1 MLSAFAYVLFER
13 LRDHLQ
19 HTELARASIQTLRL
33 KLLKIGA
40 VVIRNSRRIRFL
52 LSEAYPLKDLFA
64 GLVAR
69 LKPT

>member
-1 MLSAFAYVLFER
+1 FER

-19 HTELARASIQTLRL
+19 GTALARMSIHNLRL

-40 VVIRNSRRIRFL
+40 VIIRNSRRIRVL
-52 LSEAYPLKDLFA
+52 ISEAYPHQELFA

>member
-1 MLSAFAYVLFER
+1 ALETA
-13 LRDHLQ
+13 
-19 HTELARASIQTLRL
+19 RL

-40 VVIRNSRRIRFL
+40 VIIRNSRRIRVL
-52 LSEAYPLKDLFA
+52 ISEAYPHQELFA